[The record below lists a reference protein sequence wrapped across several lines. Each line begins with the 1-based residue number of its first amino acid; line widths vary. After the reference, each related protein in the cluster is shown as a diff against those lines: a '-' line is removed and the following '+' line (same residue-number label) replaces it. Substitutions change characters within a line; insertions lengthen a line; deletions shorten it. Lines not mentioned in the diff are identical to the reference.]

1 MTYKNY
7 ARRTTC
13 NGCIMKCRDDHSSQE
28 LGTQKE
34 HMSSKIENKKNESQ
48 KQRGIT

>member
-1 MTYKNY
+1 MIYKNY

-13 NGCIMKCRDDHSSQE
+13 NGCIMKCNDHSSQE

-34 HMSSKIENKKNESQ
+34 HTSSKIENKKNESQ
-48 KQRGIT
+48 KQIKAT